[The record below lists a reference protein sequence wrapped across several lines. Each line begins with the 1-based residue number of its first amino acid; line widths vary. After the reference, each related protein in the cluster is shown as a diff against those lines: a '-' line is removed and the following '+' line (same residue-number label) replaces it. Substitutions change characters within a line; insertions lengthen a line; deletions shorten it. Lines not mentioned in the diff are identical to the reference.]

1 MNKIEQVKQ
10 LYRKYQNT
18 RKLLFLNSLLSLS
31 LLIFVGVQY
40 IPTEETRIPFKELSK
55 VEDIEEDF
63 TIVETLTIPTKLI
76 KEI

>member
-1 MNKIEQVKQ
+1 MNKLEQVKQ

-18 RKLLFLNSLLSLS
+18 RKLLFLSNFFCLA
-31 LLIFVGVQY
+31 LLILIGVQY

>member
-1 MNKIEQVKQ
+1 MNKLEQVKQ

-18 RKLLFLNSLLSLS
+18 RKLLFLSNFFCLT
-31 LLIFVGVQY
+31 LLIFMGVQS
-40 IPTEETRIPFKELSK
+40 IPTEETRIPLKELRK
-55 VEDIEEDF
+55 VEDIKEDF

>member
-1 MNKIEQVKQ
+1 MNKLERVKQ
-10 LYRKYQNT
+10 LYKKYQNT

-31 LLIFVGVQY
+31 LLIFIGVQS

-63 TIVETLTIPTKLI
+63 TIVETLAIPTKLI

>member
-1 MNKIEQVKQ
+1 MNKLEQVKQ

-18 RKLLFLNSLLSLS
+18 RKLLFLNNFFCLA
-31 LLIFVGVQY
+31 LLIFIGVQY
-40 IPTEETRIPFKELSK
+40 IPAEETRIPLKELSE
-55 VEDIEEDF
+55 VEDIKEDF

>member
-1 MNKIEQVKQ
+1 MNKLERVKQ

-31 LLIFVGVQY
+31 LLIFIGVQY
-40 IPTEETRIPFKELSK
+40 IPTKETRIPLKELSK

-63 TIVETLTIPTKLI
+63 TIVETLTIPAKLI